1 MIYYIVGSLLAVATL
16 TDILWRKVPNTI
28 ILAYFTVGAFTLNF
42 GFVLRFIISLFI
54 FSILYHLRFFGAGD
68 VKLFSL
74 IIGFLGTYEGVN
86 MTIIALVLAGI
97 GSLIYMCLSN
107 QLTTRMSM
115 LINYCIRVFATGK
128 IERYQDYK
136 PRDKYMIPIAPYFLL
151 GFLLWRCF
159 C

>member
-1 MIYYIVGSLLAVATL
+1 MLMVATL
-16 TDILWRKVPNTI
+16 TDILWRKIPNTI
-28 ILAYFTVGAFTLNF
+28 ILTYFIMGAFTLHF
-42 GFVLRFIISLFI
+42 GFVLRFIIALFL

-68 VKLFSL
+68 IKLFSL

-86 MTIIALVLAGI
+86 MTVIALVLAGI
-97 GSLIYMCLSN
+97 GSLVYMLLSN
-107 QLTTRMSM
+107 QLNTRMTM

-128 IERYQDYK
+128 IERYREYK
-136 PRDKYMIPIAPYFLL
+136 LRDKYMIPIAPYFLL